1 MRVACLLRARGAE
14 VKVSLRGKG
23 DVDVQKIA
31 ARFGGGGHPNAA
43 GFTVPGDLAQV
54 TRDVLAAV
62 REAAGAEPRA
72 PETGHPRSDPA
83 SRHPLQKPD
92 PASRPPLP

>member
-1 MRVACLLRARGAE
+1 MRVACLLRVLGDK

-31 ARFGGGGHPNAA
+31 AKFGGGGHPNAA
-43 GFTVPGDLAQV
+43 GFTVPGALEPV

-62 REAAGAEPRA
+62 REATEPRGSK
-72 PETGHPRSDPA
+72 TGHPRPDPV
-83 SRHPLQKPD
+83 SRGPLQK
-92 PASRPPLP
+92 

>member
-1 MRVACLLRARGAE
+1 VNYPRSIDSVRVACLLRVLGNS

-31 ARFGGGGHPNAA
+31 AKFGGGGHPNAA
-43 GFTVPGDLAQV
+43 GFTVPGALEPV

-62 REAAGAEPRA
+62 RAAVSP
-72 PETGHPRSDPA
+72 
-83 SRHPLQKPD
+83 
-92 PASRPPLP
+92 

>member
-1 MRVACLLRARGAE
+1 VRVACLLRALGAQ

-23 DVDVQKIA
+23 DVDVQRIA

-43 GFTVPGDLAQV
+43 GFTVPGELEVV

-62 REAAGAEPRA
+62 REAVG
-72 PETGHPRSDPA
+72 S
-83 SRHPLQKPD
+83 
-92 PASRPPLP
+92 

>member
-1 MRVACLLRARGAE
+1 VRVACLLRERGDT

-23 DVDVQKIA
+23 DVNVNRIA

-43 GFTVPGDLAQV
+43 GFTVPGTLEPI

-62 REAAGAEPRA
+62 RDAVRAEPA
-72 PETGHPRSDPA
+72 A
-83 SRHPLQKPD
+83 
-92 PASRPPLP
+92 RPTSS

>member
-1 MRVACLLRARGAE
+1 VRVACLLRERDGQ

-23 DVDVQKIA
+23 DVDVQRIA

-43 GFTVPGDLAQV
+43 GFTVPGELEVV

-62 REAAGAEPRA
+62 REAVG
-72 PETGHPRSDPA
+72 S
-83 SRHPLQKPD
+83 
-92 PASRPPLP
+92 